1 MVWYVHVNSIE
12 KVAALLLRHTCVHW
26 VSHKRREAITAAMPA
41 RRQQTCLQFLWLLKS
56 LSSLLTHTLPRLGSV
71 NSTNSKTTGA
81 MNRIS
86 STPLQST
93 KESKSEI
100 SKMTE

>member
-56 LSSLLTHTLPRLGSV
+56 LSSLLAHTLPTLGSANSAMSV
-71 NSTNSKTTGA
+71 NVRQPT
-81 MNRIS
+81 
-86 STPLQST
+86 L
-93 KESKSEI
+93 
-100 SKMTE
+100 